1 MNHIVAESGIRWL
14 AKVTVPDE
22 TTLNLLP
29 PSRLVKWAEMIELP
43 LDALQIDPA
52 LFVKSRKSCR
62 LELICVSTSMPS
74 LFPPLSESLI
84 PAFGPLS
91 SILVSNL
98 LMLSIFLSTL
108 HRKDGL
114 VVKRTGDR
122 HASEKD
128 MRKESGKEAAL
139 PFSKSRKG

>member
-52 LFVKSRKSCR
+52 LFVKSRKK
-62 LELICVSTSMPS
+62 LQT
-74 LFPPLSESLI
+74 
-84 PAFGPLS
+84 
-91 SILVSNL
+91 
-98 LMLSIFLSTL
+98 
-108 HRKDGL
+108 
-114 VVKRTGDR
+114 
-122 HASEKD
+122 
-128 MRKESGKEAAL
+128 
-139 PFSKSRKG
+139 